1 MRRCL
6 LVAVLLAAAAL
17 AACASTYNMPEG
29 QRSRSYDATPAA
41 VWEAAIAAV
50 GETGLAITETET
62 EHGRIRARQGGTF
75 WDLKGHLLL
84 VVIRDQG
91 DGRVRVDANA
101 ENVTADD
108 PVDFGESK
116 RIVRRYLEALDARMM

>member
-1 MRRCL
+1 MC
-6 LVAVLLAAAAL
+6 
-17 AACASTYNMPEG
+17 YNAQAEI
-29 QRSRSYDATPAA
+29 
-41 VWEAAIAAV
+41 WEAAVAAV
-50 GETGLAITETET
+50 DEAGLAITEAES

-75 WDLKGHLLL
+75 WDLKGHLL
-84 VVIRDQG
+84 VVVVSDQG

-116 RIVRRYLEALDARMM
+116 RILRRYLEALDARMM

>member
-6 LVAVLLAAAAL
+6 LIAVLLA

-29 QRSRSYDATPAA
+29 QRSRSYDATSTA
-41 VWEAAIAAV
+41 VWEAAVAAV
-50 GETGLAITETET
+50 GEAGLAITEAET

-84 VVIRDQG
+84 VVVRDQG